1 MDKDE
6 ILRLSGITTHHVTTL
21 GLALVDILGCPV
33 TFHLVEND
41 FPIPQ
46 NGILGSDFFKQF
58 QAKVNYE
65 QNQLEWNNVR
75 IPFEEKEEI
84 FIIPP
89 RTISQM
95 HIRIANSELKEG
107 YVPRLN
113 VTDGVYLGDALVTV
127 RDAKAYLQVVNTT
140 DEEERVY
147 IPTIKI
153 YEFETNENRNSNPNS
168 IAKSSYLGSF
178 SSNSNSKSNSV
189 SNLISNSNSNSNSC
203 LNSTIDNSNSNS
215 NLNSDESF
223 NSISNSNSIPIPR
236 SSNSNSRSCFL
247 VKQNDRKNKIMG
259 MLRLEHLNAEE
270 RSHIDKLIE
279 KNSDCFHLP
288 DEKLNYTS
296 VLKHRIPTVNEIPIH
311 TRQYRFPV
319 IHKDEI
325 NKQVNEL
332 LEQEIIKPSKS
343 PYNTPVWI
351 VPKKADS
358 KGNKR
363 WRMVLDFRELND
375 KTVGDAYP
383 LPNITEILDQL
394 GGAKYFS
401 VFDLASGF
409 HQIRMH
415 PDDSHK
421 TAFSTPHGHYEFDR
435 MPFGLK
441 NAPAT
446 FQRLMDLV
454 LTGMQGNEIFVYL
467 DDIVLYSSSLT
478 EHAIKFEKLATRLR
492 QANLKLQPDKC
503 ELLRKEVTYLGHI
516 IGENGVRPDP
526 KKIEAVQN
534 FPVPKN
540 AKNVKQFLGLAG
552 YYRRFIKGFSKIAK
566 PLTNLLKKDSD
577 FKWEDKEQESFNT
590 LRDALCEEPI
600 LQYPDF
606 TKPFLLTT
614 DASGTAIGAILSQ
627 GQIGKDQPISYAS
640 RVLNDAEKN
649 YSTIEKELLAI
660 VYAVQHF
667 RPYLYGKKFKLVTDH
682 KPLTWLHKLKDPT
695 SRLARWRIKLA
706 EYDYEVI
713 YKPGKINANADA
725 LSRNPT
731 TSIYPIHTLYDKI
744 EECPEDDEA
753 RQRNAHPKPLPM
765 SPRRGTMREEPEPI
779 ITGMLTRHMENT
791 EGESVP
797 FTKKELEEPPFV
809 EHIVHA
815 EIHNNPIDQLSN
827 TECLLQDTET
837 SNIGNDVPDIPP
849 ETEILTT
856 ENNSAKVD
864 LPTSQ
869 IIIPPNLLQIINN
882 LTEDYEQDEISQS
895 KSSNENNPENRNE
908 QIIEDSDD
916 DNSEDDQNESII
928 DDDEETEEEE
938 DEEDRNSDKDIDA
951 TYNEFETTHET
962 ETQMTTRRQK
972 HSVINSRD
980 QIFMRKENY
989 LYFLTVDGKPCD
1001 EGTRQLQ
1008 KQNLIPK
1015 LKETKVGNIEVIKRK
1030 NRFHLILICKENL
1043 KERIAKE
1050 TLQNFIIKLREKIR
1064 EHSIKVINI
1073 AKFKELDNINWAEIL
1088 SQIRESLLGT
1098 STKLIVCHGLVT
1110 IPEPDRQKNIIE
1122 EAHSSKIG
1130 GHKGITKTYNRIR
1143 QNFYW
1148 NNIKSDIRNFINQC
1162 LQCQTK
1168 KLIRIK
1174 TKQPMLITDTPFSSF
1189 EKISMD
1195 IVGPLPE
1202 TSKGNSYILT
1212 IQDHLTKFSLAIPL
1226 KSITAIQVADA
1237 LLKYFICIFGAPK
1250 IILTDQGTNF
1260 MSNLMKR
1267 FAKQFKIKQHRT
1279 TAFYPQANGALER
1292 SHLVLVEY
1300 LKQYVNKF
1308 TEWDELL
1315 EYATFSYNTSTHES
1329 TGYTPYELVFGKLAR
1344 QPSSEITEEIKE
1356 KTYDDYLYKLM
1367 TDIYDLQELARECLV
1382 ASKIKSKYYYDKK
1395 ISPQAFQINDQ
1406 IFLLNEPKKGKLG
1419 DQYSGPHII
1428 TDILPNGNIKILI
1441 KGKLKIV
1448 HPNKIRKTKRD

>member
-1 MDKDE
+1 MY
-6 ILRLSGITTHHVTTL
+6 I
-21 GLALVDILGCPV
+21 
-33 TFHLVEND
+33 
-41 FPIPQ
+41 
-46 NGILGSDFFKQF
+46 
-58 QAKVNYE
+58 KV
-65 QNQLEWNNVR
+65 
-75 IPFEEKEEI
+75 
-84 FIIPP
+84 
-89 RTISQM
+89 
-95 HIRIANSELKEG
+95 ANPELKEG

-113 VTDGVYLGDALVTV
+113 VIKGVYLGDALATV

-140 DEEERVY
+140 DEEQRVY
-147 IPTIKI
+147 IPTIKV
-153 YEFETNENRNSNPNS
+153 YEFETNENQILDS
-168 IAKSSYLGSF
+168 
-178 SSNSNSKSNSV
+178 SSNSNLNSNTKSDYLGRSHSFPSILDPNSITNPNYLGNSIPNSNSNLNPNTNSNYLGSSS
-189 SNLISNSNSNSNSC
+189 SNLNPKTNPNSCCLGSTILNSNSNSNSS
-203 LNSTIDNSNSNS
+203 LYESFDSTS
-215 NLNSDESF
+215 NLK
-223 NSISNSNSIPIPR
+223 SNSILIP
-236 SSNSNSRSCFL
+236 NSEDPNLNSRSCFII
-247 VKQNDRKNKIMG
+247 KQEERKDKIME
-259 MLRLEHLNAEE
+259 MLRLEHLNTEE
-270 RSHIDKLIE
+270 RAHVERLIE
-279 KNSDCFHLP
+279 KNSDCFHLSGERL
-288 DEKLNYTS
+288 DYTN
-296 VLKHRIPTVNEIPIH
+296 VLEHRIPTINEIPIH

-325 NKQVNEL
+325 NRQVNEL
-332 LEQEIIKPSKS
+332 LEQEIVKPSNS

-363 WRMVLDFRELND
+363 WRMVLDFRGLND

-401 VFDLASGF
+401 VVDLASGF
-409 HQIRMH
+409 HQIKMH

-492 QANLKLQPDKC
+492 RANLKLQPDKC
-503 ELLRKEVTYLGHI
+503 EFLRKEVSYLGHI

-534 FPVPKN
+534 FPIPKN

-566 PLTNLLKKDSD
+566 PLTNLLKGDND
-577 FKWEDKEQESFNT
+577 FKWKDKEQESFDI
-590 LRDALCEEPI
+590 LKSALCQEPI

-640 RVLNDAEKN
+640 RVLNDAERN

-667 RPYLYGKKFKLVTDH
+667 RPYLYGKKFKLITDH

-706 EYDYEVI
+706 EYDYEII

-731 TSIYPIHTLYDKI
+731 TNIYTIHTSYDEI
-744 EECPEDDEA
+744 EECPEDDKV
-753 RQRNAHPKPLPM
+753 RQRNANPKPLPA
-765 SPRRGTMREEPEPI
+765 SPRKGTMREESEPI
-779 ITGMLTRHMENT
+779 VTGMRTRYAET
-791 EGESVP
+791 SDGESIP
-797 FTKKELEEPPFV
+797 FTKKELQEPSFI
-809 EHIVHA
+809 EHVVHA
-815 EIHNNPIDQLSN
+815 EIHNPPNQSNNTRSLQNTKTPDMENNIQNLSFEMEN
-827 TECLLQDTET
+827 NEN
-837 SNIGNDVPDIPP
+837 SNID
-849 ETEILTT
+849 T
-856 ENNSAKVD
+856 
-864 LPTSQ
+864 PTSSV
-869 IIIPPNLLQIINN
+869 IIPPDLLQIINN
-882 LTEDYEQDEISQS
+882 LARDLEQNETYQTEDDCEDSAQTMEDN
-895 KSSNENNPENRNE
+895 KNNPEDDRDDRDNDYNSPE
-908 QIIEDSDD
+908 DNLDDQITDDDYDEGNQTDGKDNDSDD
-916 DNSEDDQNESII
+916 DYDEENERDEKDNDSLH
-928 DDDEETEEEE
+928 DDD
-938 DEEDRNSDKDIDA
+938 IDV
-951 TYNEFETTHET
+951 TYNELDTNETTHET
-962 ETQMTTRRQK
+962 EKQIMTRAQK
-972 HSVINSRD
+972 HSIINSRD

-989 LYFLTVDGKPCD
+989 LYFLTANGESCD
-1001 EGTRQLQ
+1001 EGSKQLQ
-1008 KQNLIPK
+1008 KRNLVPRIK
-1015 LKETKVGNIEVIKRK
+1015 KGKVGNFEIIKK
-1030 NRFHLILICKENL
+1030 GNRFHLIFICKENI
-1043 KERIAKE
+1043 KDKVARE
-1050 TLQNFIIKLREKIR
+1050 TLLEIATKLREIIK
-1064 EHSIKVINI
+1064 EYSIKIINV
-1073 AKFKELDNINWAEIL
+1073 AKFKELDDISWTEIL
-1088 SQIRESLLGT
+1088 NQIRESIFGT
-1098 STKLIVCHGLVT
+1098 PTKLIICHGLVT
-1110 IPEPDRQKNIIE
+1110 IPEIERRKNIIE

-1130 GHKGITKTYNRIR
+1130 GHKGVTKTYHRIR
-1143 QNFYW
+1143 QKFYW
-1148 NNIKSDIRNFINQC
+1148 NNIKSDIRSYINQC

-1168 KLIRIK
+1168 KLVRVK

-1195 IVGPLPE
+1195 IVGPLPKTTE
-1202 TSKGNSYILT
+1202 GNSYILT

-1226 KSITAIQVADA
+1226 KSITATQVADA

-1267 FAKQFKIKQHRT
+1267 FAKQFKIKQYRT

-1292 SHLVLVEY
+1292 SHLVLIEY

-1315 EYATFSYNTSTHES
+1315 EYATFSYNTSIHES

-1344 QPSSEITEEIKE
+1344 QPSSEITDDMKE
-1356 KTYDDYLYKLM
+1356 KTYDDYLYQLI
-1367 TDIYDLQELARECLV
+1367 TNIHDLQELARECLI
-1382 ASKIKSKYYYDKK
+1382 ASKMKSKYYYDRK
-1395 ISPQAFQINDQ
+1395 INPQAFQINDQ
-1406 IFLLNEPKKGKLG
+1406 IFLLNEPKRGKLG

-1428 TDILPNGNIKILI
+1428 TDILPNGNIKIFV
-1441 KGKLKIV
+1441 KGKSRIV
-1448 HPNKIRKTKRD
+1448 HPNKLRKTKRD